1 MQFTSAHGILLNEEA
16 INGQNIFTLIEH
28 DLANELQTYFEQ
40 AKVKKKRKL
49 CREIEYKQY
58 YLQIELTPIYLIA
71 EGMTGCSLVLKDITS
86 QKQLERAQQ
95 EILELNQNL
104 QAENL
109 YIMAGKEKA
118 EVANKA
124 KSAFLAHMSHELRTP
139 LNGILGYAQIL
150 RRNSSLTPQQIKG
163 INIIYNSGNHLLN
176 LINDIL
182 DHAKIEAGKLEL
194 HPTNIHLQN
203 FLKNIVNLIKMQ
215 AKKKEIDIQL
225 LADPTLPIGI
235 FADDKRLRQTLLNLL
250 SNAIKFTD
258 RGQVCFKVECRNFPS
273 NDSQLSEQAR
283 IRFTVKDNG
292 IGMGPAQLA
301 KIFNPFEQ
309 VGDARR
315 QAGGTEVFGL
325 KLFFRSLNSIVLK
338 VKTHQKL

>member
-1 MQFTSAHGILLNEEA
+1 
-16 INGQNIFTLIEH
+16 
-28 DLANELQTYFEQ
+28 
-40 AKVKKKRKL
+40 
-49 CREIEYKQY
+49 
-58 YLQIELTPIYLIA
+58 
-71 EGMTGCSLVLKDITS
+71 
-86 QKQLERAQQ
+86 
-95 EILELNQNL
+95 
-104 QAENL
+104 
-109 YIMAGKEKA
+109 
-118 EVANKA
+118 
-124 KSAFLAHMSHELRTP
+124 
-139 LNGILGYAQIL
+139 
-150 RRNSSLTPQQIKG
+150 
-163 INIIYNSGNHLLN
+163 
-176 LINDIL
+176 
-182 DHAKIEAGKLEL
+182 
-194 HPTNIHLQN
+194 
-203 FLKNIVNLIKMQ
+203 
-215 AKKKEIDIQL
+215 L

-315 QAGGTEVFGL
+315 QAGGTGLGLNITKQLVETMEVFGL